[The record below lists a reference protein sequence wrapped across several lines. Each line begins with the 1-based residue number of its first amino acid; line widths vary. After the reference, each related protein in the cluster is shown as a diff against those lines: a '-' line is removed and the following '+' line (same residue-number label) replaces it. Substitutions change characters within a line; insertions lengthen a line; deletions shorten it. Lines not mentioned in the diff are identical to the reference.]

1 MVVALVVSDE
11 ALLALHDMF
20 GPRRLIGLPQPSSFH
35 CKTPRRISS
44 PLFHAAPRNGLAVG
58 RIR

>member
-20 GPRRLIGLPQPSSFH
+20 GPRHLIGLPRPSSFR
-35 CKTPRRISS
+35 CKNP
-44 PLFHAAPRNGLAVG
+44 
-58 RIR
+58 